1 MPDWS
6 LKGDNMGIAGLSTY
20 SSSSYYFAMSNKG
33 KSEGTNTEAVF
44 GLLSG
49 KNDNKD
55 TAELTANSTDV
66 AMPSVPY
73 TRCIMANIKT
83 EEVYVAKSEDGEMIY
98 SYKASEQSFKIW
110 INSDGENKTYS
121 VEGID
126 SNGEPFTKEF
136 NPYEIDPE
144 DADFPEFAALCMYI
158 RNTDETADMLANDY
172 FNTDDI
178 LEKCNYLDKLQGF
191 AENPLFEKAQAMLD
205 NANRLLAS
213 LNQIVSMRND
223 IDSFF
228 NPFFT
233 QYLVDDIDIE
243 NYPDV
248 AGKISEELSSGE
260 IKEDTKVEE
269 TVTPLGIGFA
279 LAGNMGYGMSAS
291 LIEKPGCDDTII
303 RVKIAT
309 GGEDEFVDVNLS
321 NFDPKNATP
330 VEMFAYCEYM
340 DSIGEG
346 VNSKWGSWS
355 ALKMVMSPLDGS
367 NFGSLENIM
376 NKKMNW
382 TDALSKAETSLM
394 DSHTLEIKLT
404 PADLIKML
412 EESHRITAQELKE
425 DDDWR
430 KMSDEEWDKLIEDVD
445 KYIDAFKERVKQMK
459 EAQEESAK
467 KAAMEADADMKTVA
481 ASQAATEAASGFGGS
496 DSSEDSGVDH
506 ENNWTKKLNTDDQT
520 ILMTAKE
527 AQKMEK
533 NAMSKFEEIQ
543 ETDNTSTG
551 VSSVNGVTECASASE
566 DENKDKIWTITA
578 YSSDGITSKRFKNGV
593 ELDGW
598 ELKYKNPSDGR
609 KVLDFISSFEKDAD
623 LKFAGSKEFWEE
635 FLAGKVSKSELINAD
650 NVWDWNN

>member
-1 MPDWS
+1 MPDWP

-83 EEVYVAKSEDGEMIY
+83 EEVYGAKSEDGEMIY

-346 VNSKWGSWS
+346 VNSKWGRWS

-412 EESHRITAQELKE
+412 EESHRITEQELKE

-459 EAQEESAK
+459 EAQEEAAK

-481 ASQAATEAASGFGGS
+481 ASQAATEAHPAHT
-496 DSSEDSGVDH
+496 V
-506 ENNWTKKLNTDDQT
+506 W
-520 ILMTAKE
+520 
-527 AQKMEK
+527 
-533 NAMSKFEEIQ
+533 
-543 ETDNTSTG
+543 
-551 VSSVNGVTECASASE
+551 
-566 DENKDKIWTITA
+566 
-578 YSSDGITSKRFKNGV
+578 
-593 ELDGW
+593 
-598 ELKYKNPSDGR
+598 NPFCQS
-609 KVLDFISSFEKDAD
+609 
-623 LKFAGSKEFWEE
+623 
-635 FLAGKVSKSELINAD
+635 
-650 NVWDWNN
+650 

>member
-1 MPDWS
+1 
-6 LKGDNMGIAGLSTY
+6 
-20 SSSSYYFAMSNKG
+20 
-33 KSEGTNTEAVF
+33 
-44 GLLSG
+44 
-49 KNDNKD
+49 
-55 TAELTANSTDV
+55 
-66 AMPSVPY
+66 
-73 TRCIMANIKT
+73 
-83 EEVYVAKSEDGEMIY
+83 
-98 SYKASEQSFKIW
+98 
-110 INSDGENKTYS
+110 
-121 VEGID
+121 
-126 SNGEPFTKEF
+126 
-136 NPYEIDPE
+136 
-144 DADFPEFAALCMYI
+144 
-158 RNTDETADMLANDY
+158 
-172 FNTDDI
+172 
-178 LEKCNYLDKLQGF
+178 
-191 AENPLFEKAQAMLD
+191 
-205 NANRLLAS
+205 
-213 LNQIVSMRND
+213 
-223 IDSFF
+223 
-228 NPFFT
+228 
-233 QYLVDDIDIE
+233 
-243 NYPDV
+243 
-248 AGKISEELSSGE
+248 
-260 IKEDTKVEE
+260 
-269 TVTPLGIGFA
+269 
-279 LAGNMGYGMSAS
+279 
-291 LIEKPGCDDTII
+291 
-303 RVKIAT
+303 
-309 GGEDEFVDVNLS
+309 
-321 NFDPKNATP
+321 
-330 VEMFAYCEYM
+330 
-340 DSIGEG
+340 
-346 VNSKWGSWS
+346 
-355 ALKMVMSPLDGS
+355 
-367 NFGSLENIM
+367 M